1 MTFDETVLNLTSGIR
16 NYFSETDVAQ
26 ATRMSCKSKQ
36 KSSHCSVQSQ
46 VRSLDRQIT
55 PQDLDCLR
63 EAWALFDVDRTE
75 EITTEELGK
84 VEESARIVRDHHFV
98 QVLRKHGFRP
108 SERELE
114 SMLKSVDKNSHDSG
128 GIDFDEFI
136 ELLVNHGRNI
146 DEDIAKSFSVFDI
159 DGDGLITEDELQTTM
174 NSLGEPMNEKEVK
187 AMIAEADL
195 DGDGKINFKEFQILM
210 DNKEL

>member
-1 MTFDETVLNLTSGIR
+1 MIL
-16 NYFSETDVAQ
+16 
-26 ATRMSCKSKQ
+26 
-36 KSSHCSVQSQ
+36 
-46 VRSLDRQIT
+46 
-55 PQDLDCLR
+55 
-63 EAWALFDVDRTE
+63 
-75 EITTEELGK
+75 
-84 VEESARIVRDHHFV
+84 
-98 QVLRKHGFRP
+98 
-108 SERELE
+108 
-114 SMLKSVDKNSHDSG
+114 SVDKTSHDG

-146 DEDIAKSFSVFDI
+146 EEDIAKSFKVFDL
-159 DGDGLITEDELQTTM
+159 DGDGKNYKNRRLNISKCLIWPGLITEEELKTTM